1 MSETILIRRDIAKVL
16 ENQERIEEKL
26 DQINAKLDSIQDVMS
41 EGVDENE
48 LKHIMDMCKT
58 MK

>member
-1 MSETILIRRDIAKVL
+1 MSNMVEWDIKRVL
-16 ENQERIEEKL
+16 ENQARIEEKL
-26 DQINAKLDSIQDVMS
+26 DQINNKLDTIQDLMS

-58 MK
+58 LK

>member
-1 MSETILIRRDIAKVL
+1 METRL
-16 ENQERIEEKL
+16 EWKLNEIIGNQKSIKEKL

-58 MK
+58 LG

>member
-1 MSETILIRRDIAKVL
+1 METLEWKLDKII
-16 ENQERIEEKL
+16 ENQESIEEKL
-26 DQINAKLDSIQDVMS
+26 DQINSKLDSIQDVMS
-41 EGVDENE
+41 EGVDEDE

>member
-1 MSETILIRRDIAKVL
+1 MSSIMERDIQRVL
-16 ENQERIEEKL
+16 ENQVRIEEKL
-26 DQINAKLDSIQDVMS
+26 DQINNKLDTIQDLMS

-58 MK
+58 LK

>member
-1 MSETILIRRDIAKVL
+1 MSDTMIKWDIEKVL

-26 DQINAKLDSIQDVMS
+26 DQINNKLDTIQDLMS

-58 MK
+58 LK

>member
-1 MSETILIRRDIAKVL
+1 MSNVMEWDIKKIL
-16 ENQERIEEKL
+16 ENQARIEEKL
-26 DQINAKLDSIQDVMS
+26 DQVNNKLDTIQDLMS

-58 MK
+58 LK